1 MASILVFIEVV
12 DGVVAEIGYELVD
25 LARRIGPD
33 REVVAFVAG
42 PESALDELGAVDHAI
57 WLRSG
62 HEYEPD
68 VLARGLASAV
78 AEVSP
83 DLVLVGSTAVGL
95 DVATYAAATNG
106 YAQVAY
112 VNELWP
118 QGDGWQATS
127 LILGGKMIARVPV
140 GARTLLQV
148 LAGSGDG
155 SRGRQPGRPGTVREA
170 AAAGSHGAAFVAFEQ
185 PQGGDVDIA
194 KEDILVSVGRG
205 IGDAENIALAED
217 LAAALGGVVCS
228 SRPVVDAGWLP
239 KTRQVGKS
247 GRKVRP
253 KLYLALGISGAPEH
267 LEGMRDAECIIAVNT
282 DPKAPIFDLAHYGL
296 VEDALDLLP
305 ALTAQVTA
313 RKA

>member
-1 MASILVFIEVV
+1 MASILVFMEVV
-12 DGVVAEIGYELVD
+12 DGVVAEIGYELIDV
-25 LARRIGPD
+25 ARRSGPD
-33 REVVAFVAG
+33 AEVFAFVAG

-57 WLRSG
+57 WLCCG

-68 VLARGLASAV
+68 VLARGLAAAV
-78 AEVSP
+78 SEVSP
-83 DLVLVGSTAVGL
+83 DLVLVGNTAVGL
-95 DVATYAAATNG
+95 DVATYAAASNG

-118 QGDGWQATS
+118 QGAGWQATS

-140 GARTLLQV
+140 AARTVLQV
-148 LAGSGDG
+148 LAGSGDAT
-155 SRGRQPGRPGTVREA
+155 SKRQVGRPGTVREVA
-170 AAAGSHGAAFVAFEQ
+170 AARTERAAFVAFEQ
-185 PQGGDVDIA
+185 PQKGDVDIA

-205 IGDAENIALAED
+205 IGDAENIALAEE
-217 LAAALGGVVCS
+217 LAAALGGVVSS

-296 VEDALDLLP
+296 VEDVLDLLP
-305 ALTAQVTA
+305 ALTERVGA